1 MFAVSPEAA
10 AASWAGLRK
19 LWKGVVRFRSSL
31 LVHFKLS
38 NSRQQ
43 KYGVINQKDGASQH
57 RLGEFMNE
65 FLSGYTQILDLP

>member
-1 MFAVSPEAA
+1 M
-10 AASWAGLRK
+10 
-19 LWKGVVRFRSSL
+19 GVVHFISHL

-43 KYGVINQKDGASQH
+43 KYDVVFIYYYASKH

-65 FLSGYTQILDLP
+65 LVKGMSQNYVFTYPPAILSGYMQILDLP